1 MEYFVLGQGQVVMA
15 TQCFYMRAR
24 KSSLVS
30 RLQKNIRINIRRN
43 IIKELEY
50 LNIVDKLFCMKPATW
65 CLKTLC
71 RIWWPALSK
80 IYLCDLVFNE
90 MNKVVFAFGLFQ
102 LQFSSPIRTK
112 GFSTQWKGSIR
123 QIDAGAAW
131 DMKRGTRHAVAV
143 YRLPVL
149 QLFHKTI
156 TLKFVPFSC
165 TKTALCFLP
174 QIGRIL
180 SPMPSSRISRL
191 IRG

>member
-50 LNIVDKLFCMKPATW
+50 LNIVDTLFCMKPATW

-90 MNKVVFAFGLFQ
+90 MNKVVFCFWSVSTAIFQSHALRAFQHSEKVL
-102 LQFSSPIRTK
+102 SD
-112 GFSTQWKGSIR
+112 
-123 QIDAGAAW
+123 IDAGTAW

-174 QIGRIL
+174 KIGRIL